1 MVYQAEMCG
10 EYEIWVDVNG
20 EERAMRNMLSVSGV
34 VSECLWHR
42 RLADV
47 GSAAFP
53 VFRKRGCG
61 VGTYDAAG
69 HPCR

>member
-1 MVYQAEMCG
+1 MVYQAEMGG

-20 EERAMRNMLSVSGV
+20 EERAMRNMLAVSGV

-42 RLADV
+42 LLADV

-53 VFRKRGCG
+53 VFRKRGCRM
-61 VGTYDAAG
+61 GTWDDAVRL
-69 HPCR
+69 CQ